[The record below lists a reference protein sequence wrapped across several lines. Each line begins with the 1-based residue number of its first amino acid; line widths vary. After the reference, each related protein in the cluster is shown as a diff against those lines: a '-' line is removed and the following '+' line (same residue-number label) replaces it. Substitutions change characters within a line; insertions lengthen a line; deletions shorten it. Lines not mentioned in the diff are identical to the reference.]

1 MRSIILFTVLLLTVG
16 ITADAL
22 EAGAAKI
29 DITAPVGTPLSGY
42 GARMGRDSTAVHDPI
57 WARALYLDDGET
69 RLFLVSVDMIG
80 IMPELRARVLELAT
94 EIVPP
99 ENIILT
105 ATHTHSSQG
114 ATTRNILIRFVSGR
128 YMPEVLAHTARGIVD
143 AMRNAYEKRKRAALG
158 YSAGKQ
164 EGLSVN
170 RRYSDGPVD
179 NQVGVISVEDADGN
193 PISIITNFAAHPTSI
208 GGEVL
213 FSFSADYPG
222 FYYLEM
228 EELLGPECVPIF
240 LNGAQGNQTIGNP
253 ENKSGWERTE
263 SVGRLLAR
271 RAHEIANTIAFSEV
285 QLRLTH
291 TNARLPLTLLNSV
304 LPEQVF
310 LQALEIND
318 LLVNFFPGE
327 ACVELALEMRKRALA
342 RGYAAHFS
350 VGLTN
355 NHLMYFAPR
364 HLYPDPTYESCSTF
378 FGPGTA
384 DWFYAQFEAMMQ
396 RTAPEADVEE
406 TVETVPAIN
415 LQDIDGGGILDLT
428 GSPYEIGKQRGE
440 LFGADIQS
448 RYKERVLAP
457 IESGAWQPK
466 SGMFSYVPSFIN
478 ATSLALPVLGMG
490 SRSLLQGLNLDIIR
504 EMEGMADGARLP
516 FDAYVLLQ
524 QGPLYDRIDDKSVLF
539 SNALC
544 TMFAVVGERA
554 GDADLLVGRNLDWP
568 FDEEAIITR
577 TSPDNGNSF
586 VQVGFSWNTG
596 VFTAMNDAG
605 LVLCVQTL
613 ENATAN
619 RPEKAPI
626 EFILRDILQFT
637 DTYVNALE
645 QLRQCTY
652 ISGVHVL
659 IAGYAEGKPRAAIVE
674 FGEKIYIREETNGL
688 LLGMKV
694 DDPDASENE
703 RTRYGQAAA
712 YFEPME
718 QIGRQ
723 DIESLLTTSPTT
735 ASAPSPMSAIW
746 NDYTRHSVVFDPQ
759 NQDMRVALPGI
770 DFTPGQFVTIPL
782 KGALSHE

>member
-1 MRSIILFTVLLLTVG
+1 MRAIILFTVLSLTGG

-80 IMPELRARVLELAT
+80 IMPELRERVLDLAT
-94 EIVPP
+94 EVVPS
-99 ENIILT
+99 ENIILS

-128 YMPEVLAHTARGIVD
+128 YIPEVLEQTARGIVD

-158 YSAGKQ
+158 YAVGKQ

-179 NQVGVISVEDADGN
+179 SQIGVISVEDADGN

-208 GGEVL
+208 GGEDL

-285 QLRLTH
+285 QLHLFH

-304 LPEQVF
+304 LPDQVF

-355 NHLMYFAPR
+355 NHLMYFVPR

-384 DWFYAQFEAMMQ
+384 DWFYTQFEAMMQ
-396 RTAPEADVEE
+396 RSAPETDVEE
-406 TVETVPAIN
+406 TVESAPAIN

-428 GSPYEIGKQRGE
+428 GSPYDIGKQRGE

-448 RYKERVLAP
+448 RYKERVLAS

-466 SGMFSYVPSFIN
+466 TGMFSYVPSFIN

-490 SRSLLQGLNLDIIR
+490 SRSLLQGLNLEIIR

-524 QGPLYDRIDDKSVLF
+524 QAPLYDRIDDKSVLF
-539 SNALC
+539 ANALC

-554 GDADLLVGRNLDWP
+554 GDAGLLVGRNLDWP
-568 FDEEAIITR
+568 LEEEAIITR
-577 TSPDNGNSF
+577 TSPENGNSF
-586 VQVGFSWNTG
+586 IQAGFSWNTG

-605 LVLCVQTL
+605 LVLCVQSL
-613 ENATAN
+613 ENAPAV
-619 RPEKAPI
+619 RPENAPI
-626 EFILRDILQFT
+626 EFVLRDILQFT
-637 DTYVNALE
+637 DSYANVLE
-645 QLRQCTY
+645 RLRQCTY

-659 IAGYAEGKPRAAIVE
+659 IAGYVEGKPRAAVIE
-674 FGEKIYIREETNGL
+674 FGEKVYIREVENGL

-694 DDPDASENE
+694 DNSLASENE
-703 RTRYGQAAA
+703 RSRYGNVAA
-712 YFEPME
+712 YLEPME
-718 QIGRQ
+718 QIGTR
-723 DIESLLTTSPTT
+723 DIEDILTTVAPATA
-735 ASAPSPMSAIW
+735 ASASMSVLW
-746 NDYTRHSVVFDPQ
+746 NENTRHSVVFDPK

-770 DFTPGQFVTIPL
+770 DNAPGKFVTIPL
-782 KGALSHE
+782 EGAL